1 MKYRLLA
8 SLPPN
13 ETKTMKKMFLKSLLI
28 NNYRLK
34 RHDDDDYMV
43 SLFTVL
49 SRYDSNVYF
58 RRSFNLFSRN
68 FQLLL
73 KFNCETIELKI
84 SRSVHIII
92 IIIMQ
97 LKSFLLTWKKSERS
111 WLMEVKCVELAKKGR
126 KCIAKKKIIIHQHF
140 QKWFADFYSTIS
152 FHV

>member
-1 MKYRLLA
+1 MKYRLLT
-8 SLPPN
+8 SHPPN

-92 IIIMQ
+92 IIMQ

-111 WLMEVKCVELAKKGR
+111 
-126 KCIAKKKIIIHQHF
+126 
-140 QKWFADFYSTIS
+140 
-152 FHV
+152 